1 MDPEVLPALPLID
14 FSRAKSVLSDIMTR
28 VVHEHRPSVVSR
40 HRGKERMVLLRTD
53 DLVRYLDSFRFE
65 LELVEDGGEV
75 TAVLPR
81 LGLLGFGA
89 TRGDAIDDL
98 LVELRLY
105 AADYFER
112 QSLYD
117 ATDRAEHAPW
127 LLRFALVVPAD
138 QRALL
143 DDTAA

>member
-1 MDPEVLPALPLID
+1 MPALPLID
-14 FSRAKSVLSDIMTR
+14 FSRAKSVLSDVMTR

-127 LLRFALVVPAD
+127 LLRFALVLPAD